1 MAEEPCDIVE
11 GYDYQFLDPGP
22 SDDQKC
28 PICHL
33 VARNAY
39 QINCCG
45 KILCEGCLLKCCET
59 SPVCP
64 MCRTHIGN
72 KFFKDTRSDREI
84 KSLKVYCDNKEAG
97 CDWTGEVRK
106 IEKHLEEDCGYQ
118 EIECEDCGEEMLE
131 LLMETHLSDE
141 CPMRD
146 YKCTLCNKQDTFKSI
161 TVDHPKECPNVVLE
175 CVNTG
180 CSQEVERC
188 NMPSHLEVCPKQ
200 VIDCSFKGMGCSFT
214 SKREDLV
221 RHVEKEVT
229 THMELVASKM
239 SLVIQMVCP
248 TLPPDSVLKF
258 TNITLDETPSPIIY
272 SDSFYSG
279 RGGYKLRLRLEP
291 NKSDHVGVYFKL
303 MPGPNDD
310 TLQFPMRGDFTIT
323 LLNQIEDRNHI
334 DQKLNTSEKSDEVFN
349 RKHKK
354 DSTGFGYPEFIRH
367 SSLPFNPVTNTQYLK
382 DSTLYFRVKCEPSSQ
397 TKPWL
402 AVNTA
407 CD

>member
-1 MAEEPCDIVE
+1 MATENVREGSVDTVE
-11 GYDYQFLDPGP
+11 GYDYQFLEPRP

-33 VARNAY
+33 VVRNAY
-39 QINCCG
+39 QVNCCG
-45 KILCEGCLLKCCET
+45 KILCEGCLMKYRRQSRRCR
-59 SPVCP
+59 CP

-72 KFFKDTRSDREI
+72 NYFKDTRSDREI
-84 KSLKVYCDNKEAG
+84 KSLKIYCDNEEAG

-146 YKCTLCNKQDTFKSI
+146 YKCTLCNKQGTYQSI
-161 TVDHPKECPNVVLE
+161 TVGHPKVCRNVVLE
-175 CVNTG
+175 CANRG
-180 CSQEVERC
+180 CFRKLRRR
-188 NMPSHLEVCPKQ
+188 NIPSHLEVCPKQ
-200 VIDCSFKGMGCSFT
+200 VIDCPFKAMGCSFT
-214 SKREDLV
+214 SKRENLV
-221 RHVEKEVT
+221 GHVEKEVT
-229 THMELVASKM
+229 SHVQLVAQR
-239 SLVIQMVCP
+239 V
-248 TLPPDSVLKF
+248 PPDSSVLKL
-258 TNITLDETPSPIIY
+258 TNITLNEKPDTNRF

-279 RGGYKLRLRLEP
+279 RGGYKLRLNVEP
-291 NKSDHVGVYFKL
+291 NESGHVGVYLNL

-323 LLNQIEDRNHI
+323 LLNQIEDRNH
-334 DQKLNTSEKSDEVFN
+334 DEGVFTACEDSDDVFSS
-349 RKHKK
+349 KYKV
-354 DSTGFGYPEFIRH
+354 DSTGWGTPKFIPH
-367 SSLPFNPVTNTQYLK
+367 PSLSFNRDNNTQYLK
-382 DSTLYFRVKCEPSSQ
+382 DCTLYFRVKCEPSSQ

-402 AVNTA
+402 ATVNTA